1 MKNRGIAAVILLPFV
16 TFGIYA
22 LYWFVKTKGELNEK
36 GAEIPT
42 AWLLIIPLV
51 NIYWMYKYYEGA
63 EKVTDKK
70 VSAVL
75 MFVLGLFVTSLV
87 PMALCQDA
95 YNNLGAA
102 TAAPSPAMPVVPAA
116 ITATET
122 PAVPV
127 EPVIGTPVVPI
138 TPQVATTEPVATDDS
153 SQSSTAP
160 TV

>member
-95 YNNLGAA
+95 YNNLGA
-102 TAAPSPAMPVVPAA
+102 TAASPAIPVVPAMS
-116 ITATET
+116 ATET
-122 PAVPV
+122 PAVP
-127 EPVIGTPVVPI
+127 
-138 TPQVATTEPVATDDS
+138 TEPATPAMPEVA
-153 SQSSTAP
+153 STEPAAP
-160 TV
+160 TDESAQPPVSPTA